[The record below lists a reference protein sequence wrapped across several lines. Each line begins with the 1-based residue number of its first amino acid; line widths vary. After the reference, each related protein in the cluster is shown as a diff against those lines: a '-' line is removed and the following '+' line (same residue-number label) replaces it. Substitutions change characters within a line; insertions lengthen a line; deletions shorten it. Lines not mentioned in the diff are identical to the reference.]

1 MFAQLRSVV
10 LMFVVLTVLT
20 GVVYP
25 LLVTGIAQ
33 VVFPHQA
40 NGSLIVRD
48 GKLVGSELIGQS
60 FDDPKYFWGRPSATS
75 AFPYDASGS
84 SGSNLGPTN
93 PAQFDA
99 VRARLDAIKKA
110 QPDSTGPVPVDLVT
124 ASASGLDPHIS
135 PAAAEYQLA
144 RRPSAQPP
152 GRPSPQARRPKHGRP
167 HVRHPRRTAC
177 QRAEAQ
183 PRLGRPQ
190 GRKLIYHDGAL
201 ATGFPQAAHLARIA
215 TVASAIFVAS
225 ICGRH
230 AIPTR

>member
-1 MFAQLRSVV
+1 MTA
-10 LMFVVLTVLT
+10 
-20 GVVYP
+20 
-25 LLVTGIAQ
+25 IAQ
-33 VVFPHQA
+33 IVFPYQA

-75 AFPYDASGS
+75 AFPDDASAS

-110 QPDSTGPVPVDLVT
+110 QPDSTGPVPIDLVT
-124 ASASGLDPHIS
+124 ASASGLDPQIS
-135 PAAAEYQLA
+135 PAAAEYQVA
-144 RRPSAQPP
+144 RVAKVRGISS
-152 GRPSPQARRPKHGRP
+152 RTSPQARRPKHGGP
-167 HVRHPRRTAC
+167 HLRHPRRTAR

-190 GRKLIYHDGAL
+190 GSAKDRCFDHDGAL

-215 TVASAIFVAS
+215 TVASAIFCTSHFQSA
-225 ICGRH
+225 RH
-230 AIPTR
+230 FNEVE